1 MSILGNRVLRRE
13 DPKFLTV
20 GGSYVDDIRL
30 EGAAHVVY
38 VRSTMAHARVAAI
51 DTSEAERAPG
61 VLAVYTAA
69 QCDLAPMPPGAPFAP
84 PAMARPWL
92 ADGVVRFV
100 GDMVA
105 AVVAETR
112 EQAVDAAEMVFVD
125 YEPLP
130 AVVDPEQAL
139 AGDTL
144 LFPDAGTNVAIT
156 MPDDL
161 AAVGMM
167 PAATPDEALFSD
179 SDVVVRQRIV
189 NQRVA
194 PCPLEV
200 RAAVASWGSDGRL
213 TYWSSNQA
221 PHGVKGTVQSS
232 FGLDESQVRVIAP
245 DVGGGF
251 GAKIGGYP
259 EELFTIWAAKQLG
272 RPVRW
277 TETRSESMN
286 TLGHGRA
293 QVQEIELGGTRDGK
307 IKAYRLT
314 VVQDSGAYPNLGAF
328 LPMFTRTM
336 LTGVYEIPK
345 VEFSSRSVAT
355 NTNPIV
361 AYRGAGRPEAT
372 AAIERAVDIFAAEI
386 GMDPAEV
393 RRRNLV
399 PADAFPYTTPTGTTY
414 DIGDYSRALDL
425 ALESAGYDQL
435 RKEQAARRESGD
447 PRQLGIG
454 VSVYVEITNGL
465 PGAEFGAVEV
475 LPDGKARVRTGTS
488 AHGQGHATAWSMLVS
503 EALGIPLE
511 DIEFIQ
517 SDTDQVPRGVG
528 TFASRSLQSGGVA
541 VHQASEEV
549 LVKARQLAADLL
561 EANPDDVVL
570 DKVAGR
576 FHVAGTPAVGRSWG
590 ELVEAAGADGLSA
603 EVDFTAPGPSFPFGA
618 HVAVVEVDTDTGLV
632 DVVRMI
638 AVDDAGRMVNP
649 LLVEG
654 QVHGGL
660 AQGVAQA
667 LLEEVV
673 YDADGNPLT
682 GNLADYAMVSA
693 TELPSFERIP
703 METPTPLNPLGV
715 KGVGES
721 GTIGS
726 TPAVQNAVVDALAHL
741 GVRHV
746 DMPTTPQRVWQ
757 ALSQARGGNCK

>member
-1 MSILGNRVLRRE
+1 MSILGNRVLRTE

-38 VRSTMAHARVAAI
+38 VRSTMAHARIAAI
-51 DTSEAERAPG
+51 DTSEAEGAPG
-61 VLAVYTAA
+61 VLAVYTASN
-69 QCDLAPMPPGAPFAP
+69 CDLAPMPPGAPFAP

-112 EQAVDAAEMVFVD
+112 TQAVDAAEMIFVD
-125 YEPLP
+125 YEPMP

-139 AGDTL
+139 GGGTL

-167 PAATPDEALFSD
+167 PAASPDEALFAD
-179 SDVVVRQRIV
+179 CDVVVRQRIV

-200 RAAVASWGSDGRL
+200 RASAASWGSDGRI
-213 TYWSSNQA
+213 TYWTSAQA
-221 PHGVKGTVQSS
+221 PHGVKATVQSS

-277 TETRSESMN
+277 TETRSESMSS
-286 TLGHGRA
+286 LGHGRA
-293 QVQEIELGGTRDGK
+293 QVQEIELGGSRDGK
-307 IKAYRLT
+307 LGAYRLT
-314 VVQDSGAYPNLGAF
+314 VVQDAGAYPNLGAF

-355 NTNPIV
+355 NTNPTV

-372 AAIERAVDIFAAEI
+372 AAIERAVDLFSAEI

-393 RRRNLV
+393 RRRNLI

-414 DIGDYSRALDL
+414 DIGDYERALDL

-435 RKEQAARRESGD
+435 RKEQAARRQSGE
-447 PRQLGIG
+447 PKQLGIG
-454 VSVYVEITNGL
+454 TAVYVEITNGM
-465 PGAEFGAVEV
+465 PGSEFGAVEV
-475 LPDGKARVRTGTS
+475 LPDGKARIRTGTS

-503 EALGIPLE
+503 EALGIPMA

-517 SDTDQVPRGVG
+517 SDTDLVPRGVG

-549 LVKARQLAADLL
+549 LVKARQLAAELL

-576 FHVAGTPAVGRSWG
+576 FHVAGTPAVGKSWG
-590 ELVEAAGADGLSA
+590 ELVESAGDAGLAA

-632 DVVRMI
+632 DVVRMV

-682 GNLADYAMVSA
+682 GNLADYAMVTA

-757 ALSQARGGNCK
+757 AISQVRGGNGK